1 MASGSF
7 PPGGVRQSWG
17 GCFFRGMAALDFS
30 PWFAGR
36 LFFRQVHA
44 AEDEGDDDQRP
55 QDVRIPHHAR
65 VHGGH
70 AKQEPPGQGQQA
82 KQGRGSAAGEED
94 IDDESP
100 ELGKTGQRDQP
111 FPVVLSGP
119 DKRTVGAGCGK
130 VSPYGA

>member
-1 MASGSF
+1 MVSSGPGAAVSSVEW
-7 PPGGVRQSWG
+7 PPWIV
-17 GCFFRGMAALDFS
+17 S

-36 LFFRQVHA
+36 LFF
-44 AEDEGDDDQRP
+44 P
-55 QDVRIPHHAR
+55 PPHHAR

-100 ELGKTGQRDQP
+100 ELRKTGQRDQP
-111 FPVVLSGP
+111 FPVVPSGP

-130 VSPYGA
+130 VAPHGA

>member
-1 MASGSF
+1 M
-7 PPGGVRQSWG
+7 PGGS
-17 GCFFRGMAALDFS
+17 
-30 PWFAGR
+30 
-36 LFFRQVHA
+36 FFRQVHA
-44 AEDEGDDDQRP
+44 AEDKGDDDQRP

-100 ELGKTGQRDQP
+100 ELRKTGQRDQP
-111 FPVVLSGP
+111 LPVVLFGP
-119 DKRTVGAGCGK
+119 EKRTVEAG
-130 VSPYGA
+130 